1 MTFKKMDIVG
11 EKLDHLVSFV
21 EPLIQDLD
29 LDFPIRIDDS
39 LLVDEERN
47 IYYLSFFTGSGF
59 LSPPRK
65 IILEKEGPYYFDGY
79 ENNPVTPFHWP
90 AVEAIVTPTQAIL
103 FTSFEF
109 SVSTVQDHRS
119 HSEFYVS
126 SLSVK
131 SLNNPNIIHI
141 HSETEVPQDINNL
154 IGEVL
159 DIYEKEIMD
168 RWTVT
173 TQLYYNFG
181 VDMLNG
187 LRN

>member
-90 AVEAIVTPTQAIL
+90 AVEAVITPTQAIL

-109 SVSTVQDHRS
+109 SVAKAEECKANR
-119 HSEFYVS
+119 EFYVS
-126 SLSVK
+126 SLSIK
-131 SLNNPNIIHI
+131 SLDNPNIIHI
-141 HSETEVPQDINNL
+141 HSEDQVPQ
-154 IGEVL
+154 EVHSIIAEAFY
-159 DIYEKEIMD
+159 IYQQRKEWEI
-168 RWTVT
+168 T

-181 VDMLNG
+181 VDMLKG